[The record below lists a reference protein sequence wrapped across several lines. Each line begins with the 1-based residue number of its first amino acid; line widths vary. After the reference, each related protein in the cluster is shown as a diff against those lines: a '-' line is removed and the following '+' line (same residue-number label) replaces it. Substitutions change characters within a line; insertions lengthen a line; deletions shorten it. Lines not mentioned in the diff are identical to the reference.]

1 MRFGLMLITALLSMP
16 ALATMQT
23 VTLSIPGMTCSA
35 CPITI
40 KLALNKMD
48 GVSQVDV
55 SYPDRE
61 AVVTFDD
68 TLTSV
73 EALTEATANAGYP
86 STLKPSNASR
96 EFPE

>member
-1 MRFGLMLITALLSMP
+1 MKMRFILTLLIALLSMP
-16 ALATMQT
+16 AWAAMQT
-23 VTLSIPGMTCSA
+23 VTLSVPGMTCSA

-40 KLALNKMD
+40 KLALNKVD

-73 EALTEATANAGYP
+73 EALTQATGNAGYP
-86 STLKPSNASR
+86 STLKSSEADR
-96 EFPE
+96 E

>member
-1 MRFGLMLITALLSMP
+1 MKMRFVMTLLFALLSMP
-16 ALATMQT
+16 SWAAIQT
-23 VTLSIPGMTCSA
+23 VTLSVPGMTCSA

-40 KLALNKMD
+40 KLALNKVD

-61 AVVTFDD
+61 AVITFDD

-73 EALTEATANAGYP
+73 EALTQATSDAGYP
-86 STLKPSNASR
+86 STLKPSQVD
-96 EFPE
+96 PE